1 MHFPLQATTIDCF
14 TVKIKFSDGYFS
26 GHFFFLPFYK
36 WQGYKLHFISDGLM
50 SLVCGPSDAFLFPL
64 SLQPPY
70 DTKRSLQRRE
80 NRRAFLSLPSPF
92 CTYSECNPTKG
103 KLPYE
108 GDRGIND

>member
-1 MHFPLQATTIDCF
+1 MIDCF
-14 TVKIKFSDGYFS
+14 TVKIKCSDGFLWT
-26 GHFFFLPFYK
+26 FFFAFFK
-36 WQGYKLHFISDGLM
+36 WQGYKLNFISVCLM

-70 DTKRSLQRRE
+70 ERKKPLQRRE
-80 NRRAFLSLPSPF
+80 NRRGFFSLPSPF
-92 CTYSECNPTKG
+92 CTCSECNPTKG